1 MKNKQLMAEISRR
14 HQEQGNKIGHCQN
27 GRRKFFQIKTTQNK
41 NKKTTMNLK
50 FSMQKQVLFS
60 YDGCLADSDDVR
72 DFLGERLGS
81 GYHLGGRGVA
91 SIYL

>member
-1 MKNKQLMAEISRR
+1 MEEENSFKK
-14 HQEQGNKIGHCQN
+14 
-27 GRRKFFQIKTTQNK
+27 KTTQK
-41 NKKTTMNLK
+41 NKKTTTMNLK

>member
-1 MKNKQLMAEISRR
+1 
-14 HQEQGNKIGHCQN
+14 
-27 GRRKFFQIKTTQNK
+27 
-41 NKKTTMNLK
+41 MNLK